1 MLKEYRSF
9 LFHNLTNHKKITNN
23 CVCFVTAFR
32 SILPVQSEIEM
43 ILAFV
48 VLSRLLLFGFV
59 FLREFNSLFR
69 VSRGQ
74 FVLLRGLSV
83 GSTWYRWNRCVTS
96 PGKLS
101 SALAVVGFVAP

>member
-59 FLREFNSLFR
+59 FLREFNPFFGSHV
-69 VSRGQ
+69 VSSCFLGGSRLEARGIA
-74 FVLLRGLSV
+74 G
-83 GSTWYRWNRCVTS
+83 T
-96 PGKLS
+96 
-101 SALAVVGFVAP
+101 AA